1 MFKKIL
7 IANRGEIAC
16 RVIKTARRMG
26 IKTVAVYSEA
36 DRDALH
42 VEMADEAVLIGPP
55 AAAESYLLIDKIVD
69 ACKKTGAEAVH
80 PGYGFLSE
88 REAFPRALEKAGI
101 VFIGPNPDAI
111 AAMGDKIESKKAAAK
126 AKVSTVPGHLGVIDD
141 DKHAV
146 KIADEIGYP
155 VMIKAS
161 AGGGGKGM
169 RIAHSKDEVAEGF
182 KLAKAEAKSSFGDDR
197 VFIEKFIADP
207 RHIEIQVL
215 GDKHGN
221 VIYLG
226 ERECSIQRRN
236 QKVIEEAPSP
246 LLDETTR
253 RKMGEQAVAL
263 AKAVNYDSAGTVE
276 FVAGQDKSFYFLEM
290 NTRLQVEHP
299 VTELVTGI
307 DLVEQMIRVAAGEKL
322 KLAQKDIALTGWAV
336 ESRVY
341 AEDPFRNFLPSI
353 GRLVKYRPPEESVA
367 DGITVRNDT
376 GVQEGGEISIFYD
389 PMIAKLVTHA
399 PSRAAAIEAQSTALD
414 AFYVDGI
421 RHNIP
426 FLSALMNHPRW
437 REGKLSTGFI
447 AEEFPKGFSA
457 PVPQGEI
464 ARRLAAVGAAI
475 DHVLG
480 ERKRQISGQMNGR
493 PVKRETRRAVW
504 LDRDEIILD
513 IAREDG
519 GIAVRFVGADG
530 APGKPHVLKSSWAPG
545 EPVWQG
551 TIDGAA
557 IAVQAR
563 PIAERHPPCASGRR
577 GAGLCLHGSRSD
589 LRAADAGRDRDRHR
603 QEAAVSDA
611 RPRGLDR
618 GHRRAG
624 GQGRRD
630 ACRRR
635 GHEDAERAARRA
647 RRHGEED
654 PCIPGRDAGGGR
666 ADPGICLRTTKN
678 ELVIARSEA
687 PKQSRLSELRIWIAS
702 LRSQCH
708 AMTKR
713 KQNGLPST
721 PRKTSLHPVGR
732 ALHPSGL
739 GL

>member
-1 MFKKIL
+1 MFKRIL

-26 IKTVAVYSEA
+26 IATIAIYSEA

-42 VEMADEAVLIGPP
+42 VEMADDAVLIGPP

-69 ACKKTGAEAVH
+69 ACRNTGAEAVH

-88 REAFPRALEKAGI
+88 REAFPRALSKAGI

-126 AKVSTVPGHLGVIDD
+126 ARVSTVPGHLGVIDD
-141 DKHAV
+141 EVHAV
-146 KIADEIGYP
+146 RIADEIGYP

-169 RIAHSKDEVAEGF
+169 RIAHSKSEVAEGF
-182 KLAKAEAKSSFGDDR
+182 QLAKAEAKSSFGDDR
-197 VFIEKFIADP
+197 VFIEKFIVNP

-221 VIYLG
+221 VIHLG

-263 AKAVNYDSAGTVE
+263 AKAVHYDSAGTVE

-299 VTELVTGI
+299 VTELVTGV

-322 KLAQKDIALTGWAV
+322 ALAQKDVTLTGWAV

-353 GRLVKYRPPEESVA
+353 GRLVKYRPPPEVSQ
-367 DGITVRNDT
+367 DGVTVRNDT

-399 PSRAAAIEAQSTALD
+399 PSRAGAIEAQATALD
-414 AFYVDGI
+414 AFYIDGI
-421 RHNIP
+421 RHNVP

-437 REGKLSTGFI
+437 REGRLSTGFI
-447 AEEFPKGFSA
+447 AEEFPKGFFSRA
-457 PVPQGEI
+457 PEGEV

-480 ERKRQISGQMNGR
+480 ERKRRISGQMNGR
-493 PVKRETRRAVW
+493 FVRREHRRAVW
-504 LDRDEIILD
+504 LDREEITLD
-513 IAREDG
+513 VAREPDC
-519 GIAVRFVGADG
+519 IAVRFVGADG
-530 APGKPHVLKSSWAPG
+530 ALGKSHRLVSTWKPGQT
-545 EPVWQG
+545 VWQG
-551 TIDGAA
+551 TMDGQTL
-557 IAVQAR
+557 AVQVR
-563 PIAERHPPCASGRR
+563 PIANGVRLTHQGYEVPVYVFTVTEAASARLMPVASAADSSKKVLCPMPGLVVSIAV
-577 GAGLCLHGSRSD
+577 GEGQEVKAGETLAVIEAMKMQNV
-589 LRAADAGRDRDRHR
+589 LRAERDGTVGKIHATPGATLAVDALIL
-603 QEAAVSDA
+603 EFA
-611 RPRGLDR
+611 
-618 GHRRAG
+618 
-624 GQGRRD
+624 
-630 ACRRR
+630 
-635 GHEDAERAARRA
+635 
-647 RRHGEED
+647 
-654 PCIPGRDAGGGR
+654 
-666 ADPGICLRTTKN
+666 
-678 ELVIARSEA
+678 
-687 PKQSRLSELRIWIAS
+687 
-702 LRSQCH
+702 
-708 AMTKR
+708 
-713 KQNGLPST
+713 
-721 PRKTSLHPVGR
+721 
-732 ALHPSGL
+732 
-739 GL
+739 